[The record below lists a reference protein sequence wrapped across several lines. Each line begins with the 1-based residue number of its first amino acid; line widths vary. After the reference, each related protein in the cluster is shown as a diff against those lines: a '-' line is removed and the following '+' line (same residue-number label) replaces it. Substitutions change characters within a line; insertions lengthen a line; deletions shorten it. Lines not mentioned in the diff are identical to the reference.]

1 MGGLQGLRVV
11 ERCSWSLRLHSR
23 KALMLWDVCNV
34 GKGKGV
40 SSKGGRVHK
49 VSIKVVCD
57 VVVGN
62 ATMGLTGIKF
72 RNKPP
77 RRHVAIFLKQRDKT
91 QTLDPVGHT
100 LERLKCTVKVIG

>member
-1 MGGLQGLRVV
+1 
-11 ERCSWSLRLHSR
+11 
-23 KALMLWDVCNV
+23 MLWDVCNV

-49 VSIKVVCD
+49 VSKWCVE

-77 RRHVAIFLKQRDKT
+77 RRHVAIFLKQRDKK
-91 QTLDPVGHT
+91 LKPSIPVDT
-100 LERLKCTVKVIG
+100 RLNG